1 MTIWG
6 GSGIE
11 KVTFDY
17 ITNSVKHGST
27 MVELGAGVVST
38 REFSKIFNLYSV
50 EQDIKYCGIYQNV
63 KYIHAPLVNGWYNIE
78 ILNKELPL
86 QISCIFVDGPAGSGN
101 RNGLF
106 ENIKLFNLTDDA
118 IIIFHDTYRAEEL
131 MLAEK
136 ISNKLGMKMKLFSEG
151 DYFAV
156 LSFQ

>member
-6 GSGIE
+6 GSSIE

-78 ILNKELPL
+78 ILNKELHL

-136 ISNKLGMKMKLFSEG
+136 ISNKLGMKIKLFSEG